1 MSGADLANIANEA
14 AIRAARLNN
23 QQITNADVTEA
34 LEKVAIGPERKA
46 NIMREKDKELTA
58 YHEGGH
64 ALVAEVLP
72 DSDNVHK
79 VTIIPRGGTGGVT
92 WTIPEYDRPYTS
104 ISEFKDEL
112 AKAMGGRIAEE
123 VVYGR
128 DHITSGAS
136 SDLRTATSLARSM
149 VIEQG
154 MGSKLRNQSFHEDEG
169 GLMMDRITREKPY
182 SDKTAEEIDR
192 EVRELI
198 EEAVNRAREII
209 TANRD
214 HLEKLKDA
222 LLKEETLEA
231 DAVAELLKDAKMPE
245 SAKLY

>member
-1 MSGADLANIANEA
+1 
-14 AIRAARLNN
+14 
-23 QQITNADVTEA
+23 
-34 LEKVAIGPERKA
+34 
-46 NIMREKDKELTA
+46 
-58 YHEGGH
+58 
-64 ALVAEVLP
+64 
-72 DSDNVHK
+72 
-79 VTIIPRGGTGGVT
+79 
-92 WTIPEYDRPYTS
+92 
-104 ISEFKDEL
+104 
-112 AKAMGGRIAEE
+112 
-123 VVYGR
+123 
-128 DHITSGAS
+128 
-136 SDLRTATSLARSM
+136 
-149 VIEQG
+149 
-154 MGSKLRNQSFHEDEG
+154 
-169 GLMMDRITREKPY
+169 MMDRITREKPY